1 MNQNSKIKVSVCVV
15 TYNQE
20 NYIRDCL
27 ESIVSQ
33 NTNFNFEV
41 IVSDDCSTDR
51 TAEIIQEYAD
61 KYAFIRPILRRVNVG
76 AGANYFNVH
85 KLAIGEYV
93 SHCDGDDLF
102 LPGKLQKQ
110 ADLLDEKPLIS
121 MTAHAVKV
129 IDSQEVIGAAP
140 NLPIIG
146 SVEQLVSLG
155 TYFVHSSV
163 MYRYKCRKKYP
174 EGFEAVDFYVYIDTA
189 INGPVYLDKSV
200 LGCYRKHGGG
210 VSSNPVYKSM
220 IEAYYLD
227 AYNLALSL
235 GVNKAIVKKAQV
247 HKKLTFSLNLCFIG
261 DYSGFKRLVELSGEE
276 FKYATWSHKFLH
288 LTRHFPLIFCVLY
301 LIKKIKK

>member
-1 MNQNSKIKVSVCVV
+1 MNQNSKIKVSVCVA

-27 ESIVSQ
+27 ESIVNQS
-33 NTNFNFEV
+33 TNFNFEV

-61 KYAFIRPILRRVNVG
+61 KYPFIRPILRRVNVG
-76 AGANYFNVH
+76 AGANYFDVH
-85 KLAIGEYV
+85 NLAIGEYV

-110 ADLLDEKPLIS
+110 ADLLDEKPFIS
-121 MTAHAVKV
+121 MTAHAVEV
-129 IDSQEVIGAAP
+129 IGSQDVIGAAP
-140 NLPIIG
+140 KLPIIA

-163 MYRYKCRKKYP
+163 MYRCKCRKKYP

-189 INGPVYLDKSV
+189 INGPIYLDKSV
-200 LGCYRKHGGG
+200 LGCYRKHDGG
-210 VSSNPVYKSM
+210 VSSNPVYKAA
-220 IEAYYLD
+220 IEACYFD
-227 AYNLALSL
+227 AYNLALNL
-235 GVNKAIVKKAQV
+235 GVNEEVVKKAQV
-247 HKKLTFSLNLCFIG
+247 HKKLVFSLSRCFSG
-261 DYSGFKRLVELSGEE
+261 EYSGFKRLVKLSGESY
-276 FKYATWSHKFLH
+276 KYATWSHKFLH
-288 LTRHFPLIFCVLY
+288 LTRHFPLVFCILY

>member
-1 MNQNSKIKVSVCVV
+1 LTQNSEIKVSVCVV

-27 ESIVSQ
+27 ESIVNQS
-33 NTNFNFEV
+33 TNFNFEV

-61 KYAFIRPILRRVNVG
+61 KYAFIKPVLRRVNVG

-85 KLAIGEYV
+85 KLAVGEYV

-110 ADLLDEKPLIS
+110 VDLLDEKPLIS

-140 NLPIIG
+140 NLPIIA

-174 EGFEAVDFYVYIDTA
+174 EGFEAVDFYVYIDIG
-189 INGPVYLDKSV
+189 INGPIYLDKSV

-210 VSSNPVYKSM
+210 VSSNPTYKSM

-247 HKKLTFSLNLCFIG
+247 HKKLTFSLSRCFFC
-261 DYSGFKRLVELSGEE
+261 DYSGFKRLIKLSGEE

>member
-27 ESIVSQ
+27 ESIVNQS
-33 NTNFNFEV
+33 TNFNFEV

-61 KYAFIRPILRRVNVG
+61 KYAFVRPILRRVNVG

-85 KLAIGEYV
+85 KLAIGEYI

-129 IDSQEVIGAAP
+129 IGSQEVIGAAP
-140 NLPIIG
+140 NLPVIG

-174 EGFEAVDFYVYIDTA
+174 EGFDAVDFYVYIDTA
-189 INGPVYLDKSV
+189 INGPIYLDKSV

-210 VSSNPVYKSM
+210 VSSNPAYKSI

-235 GVNKAIVKKAQV
+235 GIDKTIVKKAQV
-247 HKKLTFSLNLCFIG
+247 HKKLTFSLSLCFVG
-261 DYSGFKRLVELSGEE
+261 DLSGFKRQVELSSEE
-276 FKYATWSHKFLH
+276 YKYATWSHKLLH

>member
-1 MNQNSKIKVSVCVV
+1 MTQNRKIKVSVCVV

-20 NYIRDCL
+20 KYIRDCL
-27 ESIVSQ
+27 ESIVNQS
-33 NTNFNFEV
+33 TNFNFEV

-61 KYAFIRPILRRVNVG
+61 KYAFVRPVLRRVNVG
-76 AGANYFNVH
+76 AGANYFDAHN
-85 KLAIGEYV
+85 LAIGEYV

-110 ADLLDEKPLIS
+110 ADLLDEKPFIS
-121 MTAHAVKV
+121 MTTHAVKV
-129 IDSQEVIGAAP
+129 IDSQEVIGADP
-140 NLPIIG
+140 KLPIMA

-163 MYRYKCRKKYP
+163 MYRCKCRKKYP

-189 INGPVYLDKSV
+189 INGPIYLDKSV

-210 VSSNPVYKSM
+210 VSSNPVYRSA
-220 IEAYYLD
+220 IEDFYLD

-247 HKKLTFSLNLCFIG
+247 HKKLTTSLNCCFIG
-261 DYSGFKRLVELSGEE
+261 EYFGFKKRIELSAEE
-276 FKYATWSHKFLH
+276 YKYATWLHKFLH
-288 LTRHFPLIFCVLY
+288 FTRHFPLIFCVLY